1 MWPGVT
7 SPLCATILADKR
19 EPYRDP
25 DTGRFAKRPPA
36 EPTAYPT
43 PAQSTLF
50 SSPVR
55 VPGTFSF
62 LEREETPT
70 LVSRVP
76 FPAGSPFEFLPE
88 LPPSSPAR
96 SQRSVTPTTP
106 VHINNPRL
114 TSSPDE
120 VEDVLEPEDFDVADL
135 EIEPEDQ
142 TVTNITN
149 SSAPVQ
155 PVVATA
161 PAAKKMPDTPDLK
174 LVYQRLGQL
183 KRFGD
188 NGDPVTEAEY
198 RESFLDIV
206 DGLAD
211 ELKAKL
217 WSSNLAHGSHAW
229 WWYKLLVGTSEGKA
243 KARKWSTLE
252 PEIERRWPTP
262 QLNVA
267 AYRRATREA
276 FESHRLD
283 VAAIAD
289 ALLNDSTMSLPHQ
302 VWAQEHFA
310 RGNACNS
317 TDADR
322 VAYTLRHCVDYVV
335 IQLLPKQHDY
345 NTDFQALCTDIGN
358 INPRALYYTWKNRN
372 DVDSL
377 LADRISSLSVAQPT
391 LAGQAY
397 GSFAHSASLTPNGY
411 ANHTPAPLS
420 PAPGPTV
427 RLSPQTPTLGT
438 STLAQHQK
446 PTHRYLPST
455 PDPRQATRFRSD
467 DGNPARNPPPHST
480 PLPSLPAPLETP
492 VQSRTIPPKP
502 NQPSTMLEQGP
513 PPVSAVF
520 VAKLQAVQNPNAFLP
535 ELVDKNNADT
545 QARYRADVLRYQEL
559 HGDREPFFNRPY
571 PLSPGTRRQTLNLC
585 TKCAKGNHPNS
596 KCPAESKS
604 ELVPENERLYRDML
618 VSDLR
623 KKKKSSSRAGVQWN
637 TPTPAPRPRDV
648 NQVKVNQVEV
658 VEESEALWEQ
668 YGYESGNEQGR
679 RA

>member
-1 MWPGVT
+1 MAESYQDAMAIARYLGPPQFFVTMTANPNWPELKNALLPGQVPADQPDLAGRFLPRTAQPLPATTGLHTPPVSHLSTTPLLSLEPSPSSSTAPSLSSLVALESEPASPASNPNRFPFPASPSTQPTLTTPRVASSSIAPPAATNPPARKGSLPERPLPSLASLIRNSEPAAMTNTDANADLRAARRALADDVT
-7 SPLCATILADKR
+7 DFDDEGRPCSEEEWRYKFLRATREVTPKQRAELWADKLAFKGKAYNWLQAQKKDTTNKDLVGNWTTLEPLIEARWPTPVYATILADKR

-70 LVSRVP
+70 PASRVP

-96 SQRSVTPTTP
+96 SRRSVTPTTP
-106 VHINNPRL
+106 
-114 TSSPDE
+114 
-120 VEDVLEPEDFDVADL
+120 
-135 EIEPEDQ
+135 
-142 TVTNITN
+142 
-149 SSAPVQ
+149 
-155 PVVATA
+155 
-161 PAAKKMPDTPDLK
+161 
-174 LVYQRLGQL
+174 
-183 KRFGD
+183 
-188 NGDPVTEAEY
+188 
-198 RESFLDIV
+198 
-206 DGLAD
+206 
-211 ELKAKL
+211 
-217 WSSNLAHGSHAW
+217 
-229 WWYKLLVGTSEGKA
+229 
-243 KARKWSTLE
+243 
-252 PEIERRWPTP
+252 
-262 QLNVA
+262 
-267 AYRRATREA
+267 
-276 FESHRLD
+276 
-283 VAAIAD
+283 
-289 ALLNDSTMSLPHQ
+289 
-302 VWAQEHFA
+302 
-310 RGNACNS
+310 
-317 TDADR
+317 
-322 VAYTLRHCVDYVV
+322 
-335 IQLLPKQHDY
+335 
-345 NTDFQALCTDIGN
+345 
-358 INPRALYYTWKNRN
+358 
-372 DVDSL
+372 
-377 LADRISSLSVAQPT
+377 
-391 LAGQAY
+391 
-397 GSFAHSASLTPNGY
+397 
-411 ANHTPAPLS
+411 
-420 PAPGPTV
+420 
-427 RLSPQTPTLGT
+427 
-438 STLAQHQK
+438 
-446 PTHRYLPST
+446 
-455 PDPRQATRFRSD
+455 
-467 DGNPARNPPPHST
+467 
-480 PLPSLPAPLETP
+480 
-492 VQSRTIPPKP
+492 
-502 NQPSTMLEQGP
+502 PSTMLEQGP

-535 ELVDKNNADT
+535 ELVDENNADT

-571 PLSPGTRRQTLNLC
+571 PLSPGTRRQTLDLC

-648 NQVKVNQVEV
+648 NQVEVNQVEV